1 MMEDANNIRDAK
13 GNAMTARPLPAYARV
28 PAARRRR
35 LVDIVLQLDARYR
48 QRRAL
53 AQLGPAQLKDLGLTS
68 ADVREEVSPAWDAPH
83 WWR

>member
-1 MMEDANNIRDAK
+1 
-13 GNAMTARPLPAYARV
+13 MTARPLPAYARV
-28 PAARRRR
+28 PAARRRK

-53 AQLGPAQLKDLGLTS
+53 ARLGPARRADLGLS
-68 ADVREEVSPAWDAPH
+68 EADVREETGTPAWDAPA